1 MQEPDRID
9 QPPLRRL
16 DATPGFFPYLRD
28 LWQFRDFAVATAR
41 YDHRASNNGFL
52 FGHLWFVLTPVLR
65 ISVYGL
71 IFSVLLAGRRPP
83 DFLAVLAVGIFVFV
97 FMQGI
102 VTEGAA
108 SLDRNGALLRSL
120 PFPRAILPVSVTLR
134 QFLRFRYEAAV
145 MLAVVLLT
153 TGSLGGGWLAFV
165 VIVIPMATMTALG
178 LALTLAPVV
187 LRLRDTLRLLPFV
200 FRFTFYLSGVLFPIG
215 LLIDEYAILRF
226 LLLNPFYVVVSLARH
241 LVLAPDPQATDLW
254 AAAFL
259 WTVGAMTFG
268 LWVFRRDEHRYARG

>member
-1 MQEPDRID
+1 MQQPDWTD

-16 DATPGFFPYLRD
+16 DATPRFFPYLRD

-52 FGHLWFVLTPVLR
+52 FGRLWFVVTPVLR
-65 ISVYGL
+65 IGVYGL

-83 DFLAVLAVGIFVFV
+83 DFLAFLAVGIFVFV

-102 VTEGAA
+102 VSEGAA

-145 MLAVVLLT
+145 MLVVVLLT
-153 TGSLGGGWLAFV
+153 TGSLGSGWLAFV

-259 WTVGAMTFG
+259 WTAGAMTFG